1 MKRNLFSALAVL
13 TSIFFI
19 SSLSSCGDSYSPITL
34 TSKDEKTVITNND
47 TIKLTKF
54 TDGEQYNIKG
64 GNGKY
69 FPEIINKKDTEIF
82 KFSYDGNTI
91 SITPVNEGS
100 SYLNISDSEENASRF
115 VVTVEKKDRHY
126 NVESVSATVEG
137 DDLTVGTQKELVNL
151 IISESDIKAGGKFD
165 FQYTNSTNGIVKILS
180 SEGSQYKSGSFV
192 ETKSYNPGNG
202 EEISSFKITISES
215 EIFTLYLSEEKM
227 TLSKDVTD
235 RYKGQKHEY
244 NNLEKAYLI
253 YNLSVV
259 PTEDE

>member
-100 SYLNISDSEENASRF
+100 SYLNISDSEENVSRF

-126 NVESVSATVEG
+126 NVESVSTTVEG
-137 DDLTVGTQKELVNL
+137 CL
-151 IISESDIKAGGKFD
+151 
-165 FQYTNSTNGIVKILS
+165 
-180 SEGSQYKSGSFV
+180 
-192 ETKSYNPGNG
+192 
-202 EEISSFKITISES
+202 
-215 EIFTLYLSEEKM
+215 
-227 TLSKDVTD
+227 
-235 RYKGQKHEY
+235 
-244 NNLEKAYLI
+244 
-253 YNLSVV
+253 
-259 PTEDE
+259 

>member
-82 KFSYDGNTI
+82 KFSYDGSSI
-91 SITPVNEGS
+91 SITPVDEGT
-100 SYLNISDSEENASRF
+100 SYLSISDSEKNESRF
-115 VVTVEKKDRHY
+115 VVVVAKKDRHY
-126 NVESVSATVEG
+126 NVESISAIVEG
-137 DDLTVGTQKELVNL
+137 DDLTVGTQKEISNL
-151 IISESDIKAGGKFD
+151 IIANSKIKTGGKFE
-165 FQYTNSTNGIVKILS
+165 FIYTNSNNGMVKILS
-180 SEGSQYKSGSFV
+180 SESSQYTSGSFT

-227 TLSKDVTD
+227 TLSEDVTNL
-235 RYKGQKHEY
+235 YKNQKPEY

>member
-1 MKRNLFSALAVL
+1 MKRNLLSALAVL

-19 SSLSSCGDSYSPITL
+19 MSLSSCGDSYSPITL

-91 SITPVNEGS
+91 SITPVNEGN

-126 NVESVSATVEG
+126 NVENISATVKG
-137 DDLTVGTQKELVNL
+137 DNLTVGTQKELANL
-151 IISESDIKAGGKFD
+151 IISESDIKNGGKFD
-165 FQYTNSTNGIVKILS
+165 FQYTNSNNGIIKILS
-180 SEGSQYKSGSFV
+180 EEDSQYKSGSFV
-192 ETKSYNPGNG
+192 ETKSYNPENG
-202 EEISSFKITISES
+202 EEILSFKITSGS

-235 RYKGQKHEY
+235 KYKNQEPEY

-253 YNLSVV
+253 YNLSVI

>member
-100 SYLNISDSEENASRF
+100 SYLNISDSEENVSRF

-137 DDLTVGTQKELVNL
+137 DGLTVGTQKELVNL

-192 ETKSYNPGNG
+192 ETKCTMFYRYT
-202 EEISSFKITISES
+202 FKT
-215 EIFTLYLSEEKM
+215 FKT
-227 TLSKDVTD
+227 T
-235 RYKGQKHEY
+235 
-244 NNLEKAYLI
+244 
-253 YNLSVV
+253 
-259 PTEDE
+259 